1 MMRDLLVLAVGF
13 ALVVLESALGS
24 VTRLGPLMPNA
35 LLPMVIYLGMAPDT
49 SLARG
54 AILSFAL
61 GLIADAASGHPLGLI
76 TLVHVLTLVGARA
89 GAFRL
94 IMRGRTSQVLI
105 TAVAGAAC
113 ALVALTLLRLF
124 RPGEQLEATSLRY
137 TLVAV
142 LAPSLATG
150 AVAPF
155 VFRLM
160 RRIDNFRRREEG
172 PSFL

>member
-1 MMRDLLVLAVGF
+1 MRDLMVLGMGF
-13 ALVVLESALGS
+13 LLVVLEAALGT

-54 AILSFAL
+54 AVLSFAL
-61 GLIADAASGHPLGLI
+61 GLMLDSASGHPMGLM
-76 TLVHVLTLVGARA
+76 TFVHVLTLIGARA

-94 IMRGRTSQVLI
+94 IMRGRVSQILI
-105 TAVAGAAC
+105 TAIAAAAGSLI
-113 ALVALTLLRLF
+113 ALSLVRIL
-124 RPGEQLEATSLRY
+124 RPGEQLDSVSLRY

-150 AVAPF
+150 AIAPF
-155 VFRLM
+155 MFKLV
-160 RRIDNFRRREEG
+160 RRIDSMRRRDEG
-172 PSFL
+172 ASLV

>member
-1 MMRDLLVLAVGF
+1 VIRDLIVLALGF
-13 ALVVLESALGS
+13 SLAIGEAALGT
-24 VTRLGPLMPNA
+24 VVRLGPLMPNA

-54 AILSFAL
+54 AALSFAL
-61 GLIADAASGHPLGLI
+61 GTIIDVASGHPIGLM
-76 TLVHVLTLVGARA
+76 TFVHVLTLIVARA

-94 IMRGRTSQVLI
+94 IMRGRVSQVLI
-105 TAVAGAAC
+105 TSIAAAAGSLI
-113 ALVALTLLRLF
+113 ALSLVRML
-124 RPGEQLEATSLRY
+124 RPGDQLESVSIRY

-160 RRIDNFRRREEG
+160 RRIDNFRRQEAAN
-172 PSFL
+172 FV